1 MNERETANGHGTT
14 DGLWRWLVGG
24 LVTGGVVLGLMVAAY
39 AVGYNRGQDVAAPAA
54 TATPLPP
61 PPPPTTTTTG
71 TTPSTGAIGAVT
83 VTPALVASG
92 RKLYTSAGCSA
103 CHSLTGAAGAG
114 PSFKGV
120 AGGTSTLD
128 TGETV
133 SADDA
138 YLARSI
144 TDPDAEV
151 VKGYH
156 AGIMGPA
163 IAGDDLS
170 AKPDDVRAL
179 VAFIKSQR

>member
-1 MNERETANGHGTT
+1 MSERETAGGHGTT

-39 AVGYNRGQDVAAPAA
+39 AVGYNRGEDAAAPAA
-54 TATPLPP
+54 TTAPAPP
-61 PPPPTTTTTG
+61 PPATSTA
-71 TTPSTGAIGAVT
+71 TTPSTGAIGPVT
-83 VTPALVASG
+83 VTPALVARG
-92 RKLYTSAGCSA
+92 KELYTSAGCSA

-128 TGETV
+128 TGEAVT
-133 SADDA
+133 ADDA

-144 TDPDAEV
+144 TDPDAEI

-163 IAGDDLS
+163 IAGHDFS

-179 VAFIKSQR
+179 IAFIKTQT